1 MNIEEFKVGNYLVS
15 IQYDEFPLNPRKDM
29 SFLGKLCL
37 LHRRYDLWNDTTY
50 KEDQFSNWGDLEET
64 LREEY
69 DAVVILPV
77 FMYDH
82 GGITVSTKP
91 FSCRWDSGQVGYTFI
106 TRGDFI
112 KEYGEVTIGNVQEK
126 TAKAE
131 SLLIAELEVYSKYLN
146 GEIYGYVVENKNSEV
161 EDSCWGFYDF
171 EDCKIQAGLTA
182 NMFHERD
189 LKGPEFDY
197 SI

>member
-106 TRGDFI
+106 TREDFT
-112 KEYGEVTIGNVQEK
+112 KEYGEVTLGNVQEK

-131 SLLIAELEVYSKYLN
+131 SLLIAELEVYSKYLEGDIYQYIIMKN
-146 GEIYGYVVENKNSEV
+146 GEIM
-161 EDSCWGFYDF
+161 DSLGGFYDLD
-171 EDCKIQAGLTA
+171 DCKKEAGLMA
-182 NMFHERD
+182 NSLHERD
-189 LKGPEFDY
+189 LKTGFDY